1 LQGIAQLIIG
11 QPDITIDEIIEKQGL
26 SVSNETVRKAVIRL
40 GYVYTKGISSS
51 WIICARIMSKRSK
64 RFYRALA

>member
-1 LQGIAQLIIG
+1 MQGIAQLIIG

-26 SVSNETVRKAVIRL
+26 SVSNETMRKAVIRL